1 MIVTV
6 YSNEIQDIYLTSKVS
21 FSRTF
26 SSWWMC
32 ISGKQNSK
40 QTRRSYKPRGGES
53 RVRFETEKRSPFPN
67 KQTRPTA
74 RNAQSGPYQKQN
86 VSNRRTRI
94 KIVDEIYGVI
104 VGFQDTAGPSR
115 QGEEN
120 PQVEGQKREPYRKE
134 FESVVSV
141 GIQPRY
147 HVKEE
152 HMKTVVEAKNNSG
165 ATTRSQTARSVMS
178 SVPSTPDSHVTP
190 DMMRM
195 RENTHRIKQGRCVY
209 VQPQIRATSFPQ
221 VPVVQHHTKTDPP
234 SFYIK

>member
-6 YSNEIQDIYLTSKVS
+6 FSKEVRDIYSTSKVS
-21 FSRTF
+21 FRSTF
-26 SSWWMC
+26 SSWRKY
-32 ISGKQNSK
+32 ISGKQNSR
-40 QTRRSYKPRGGES
+40 QRRRCYKARGGES

-86 VSNRRTRI
+86 DSNRRTRI

-104 VGFQDTAGPSR
+104 VGYQDTAGPSR

-134 FESVVSV
+134 FGSFVSV
-141 GIQPRY
+141 GIQPIC
-147 HVKEE
+147 HVKEG
-152 HMKTVVEAKNNSG
+152 HKKTVVEARNNRD
-165 ATTRSQTARSVMS
+165 ATARSQTARSVMS
-178 SVPSTPDSHVTP
+178 SMPSTPVSHDTP

-195 RENTHRIKQGRCVY
+195 RENTHRIKQGRSNF
-209 VQPQIRATSFPQ
+209 I
-221 VPVVQHHTKTDPP
+221 P
-234 SFYIK
+234 SSSCCPKSHQD

>member
-6 YSNEIQDIYLTSKVS
+6 YSNEVKDIYSTSKAS
-21 FSRTF
+21 LSRTF
-26 SSWWMC
+26 SSWRKC

-40 QTRRSYKPRGGES
+40 QTRRCYKARGGES

-74 RNAQSGPYQKQN
+74 RNVQSGPYQKQN
-86 VSNRRTRI
+86 DPNRRTRI

-104 VGFQDTAGPSR
+104 VGYQDTAGPSR

-134 FESVVSV
+134 FESFVSV
-141 GIQPRY
+141 GIQPRC
-147 HVKEE
+147 HVEEE
-152 HMKTVVEAKNNSG
+152 HRKTVVEARKNRDS
-165 ATTRSQTARSVMS
+165 TTRSQTARRVMS
-178 SVPSTPDSHVTP
+178 SMSSTPDSHVTP

-195 RENTHRIKQGRCVY
+195 RENTHRIKQGRSNFIPSCSCC
-209 VQPQIRATSFPQ
+209 PTSHQ
-221 VPVVQHHTKTDPP
+221 N
-234 SFYIK
+234 